1 MTSDTPQQ
9 PSGVPRAGM
18 TERDI
23 VEELRRLEESLWR
36 EETRF
41 DRAYMERLLAPGYFE
56 FGRSGRVW
64 TREETVGLRRRM
76 IRARL
81 PLPRFAVQLISPM
94 VALVTYRSEGLADD
108 VEVGNRSSLWTKTD
122 DGWKLVFH
130 QGTPTNR

>member
-1 MTSDTPQQ
+1 
-9 PSGVPRAGM
+9 M